1 MTTLKDAP
9 YAELADRS
17 PVATVRRARKRR
29 AARVTAVTAVLA
41 TVCFA
46 IFCVSL
52 SVGDFN
58 IPLPDVVATLFGGG
72 DRATQFIINDLR
84 LPRALT
90 AALTGAAFGLSGAIF
105 QTLVRNP
112 LASPDLIGIT
122 QGASASAVVCILGFG
137 LSGFAVSVGAFV
149 GALATALAI
158 YLLAWR
164 EGISG
169 YRFVLIGIAM
179 AAMLM
184 SVISYLMTRAEVYD
198 AQQALVW
205 LTGSL
210 NAKTWATVQIVAWA
224 SVVLMPLAVMFGRG
238 LHALQM
244 GDDAA
249 KSLGHRIER
258 SRLSLIVIAVA
269 LAAVATAAAGPVAFV
284 AFVAGPI
291 ARRLVGHNG
300 LALVPAALVGAV
312 VMLGSDF
319 VAQHA
324 IPDTQFPVGVVT
336 GIVGAPYLLWL
347 LVTTNRVG
355 RGG

>member
-1 MTTLKDAP
+1 MTDETLT
-9 YAELADRS
+9 YAEIADQS
-17 PVATVRRARKRR
+17 PVVTVRQARRR
-29 AARVTAVTAVLA
+29 RTTRVASITAVLA
-41 TVCFA
+41 CVCFA
-46 IFCVSL
+46 VFCVSL
-52 SVGDFN
+52 SVGDYD
-58 IPLPDVVATLFGGG
+58 IPVPDVVATLFGGG
-72 DRATQFIINDLR
+72 DSASQFIINELR

-90 AALTGAAFGLSGAIF
+90 AVLAGAGFGLSGAIF

-112 LASPDLIGIT
+112 LASPDIIGIT

-137 LSGFAVSVGAFV
+137 LSGYSVSIGAFV
-149 GALATALAI
+149 GALVTALAI

-164 EGISG
+164 DGISG

-179 AAMLM
+179 AAILM
-184 SVISYLMTRAEVYD
+184 SVISYMMTRAEVYD

-205 LTGSL
+205 ITGSL
-210 NAKTWATVQIVAWA
+210 NAKTWATVQIIAWA
-224 SVVLMPLAVMFGRG
+224 SVVLIPLAMYFGRG
-238 LHALQM
+238 LQALQM

-249 KSLGHRIER
+249 RSLGHRVER

-291 ARRLVGHNG
+291 ARRLVGYNG
-300 LALVPAALVGAV
+300 LALVPAALIGAL
-312 VMLGSDF
+312 VMLASDF
-319 VAQHA
+319 IAQHA

>member
-1 MTTLKDAP
+1 MSTTSEET
-9 YAELADRS
+9 YAEIADQS
-17 PVATVRRARKRR
+17 PVVTVRHARQRR
-29 AARVTAVTAVLA
+29 AARVTSVTAVLA
-41 TVCFA
+41 AVCFA
-46 IFCVSL
+46 VFCVSL
-52 SVGDFN
+52 SVGDYN
-58 IPLPDVVATLFGGG
+58 IPVPDVVATLFGGG
-72 DRATQFIINDLR
+72 DQASEFIINELR

-90 AALTGAAFGLSGAIF
+90 AVLTGAAFGLSGAIF

-122 QGASASAVVCILGFG
+122 QGASASAVICILGFG
-137 LSGFAVSVGAFV
+137 LSGFVVSVGAFA
-149 GALATALAI
+149 GALATALVI

-164 EGISG
+164 DGISG

-184 SVISYLMTRAEVYD
+184 SVISYMMTRAEVYD

-210 NAKTWATVQIVAWA
+210 NAKTWATVKIIAWA
-224 SVVLMPLAVMFGRG
+224 SAVLMPLAVLVGRG
-238 LHALQM
+238 LQVLQM

-249 KSLGHRIER
+249 KSLGHRVER

-269 LAAVATAAAGPVAFV
+269 LAAVATAAAGPVVFV
-284 AFVAGPI
+284 AFVAAPI

-300 LALVPAALVGAV
+300 LALVPAALVGAL
-312 VMLGSDF
+312 VMLASDF

-324 IPDTQFPVGVVT
+324 FPGTQFPVGVVT
-336 GIVGAPYLLWL
+336 GVVGAPYLLWL